1 MHPGRAVG
9 QFHVSV
15 IESVGELLRLADHWN
30 DLWRRSQSFRPTSRA
45 EQLAIWAHTFGG
57 PQSFSAVAIGAK
69 GRLLAALPLIS
80 RRRWPLAEW
89 QTPGNEWTTS
99 GELLVDQAANG
110 PMLCARLLRS
120 LQSLR
125 PGIVA
130 IDGAILT
137 SQTLQDLLST
147 VGSRGVTHVLR
158 ERFQVPLT
166 DVDGN
171 WARYLCSRSRNHRR
185 QMRMIGSRA
194 ERQGCVVLQR
204 YEHLSTD
211 QVEPLLRECF
221 QLEADSWKARGGTA
235 VLQHPL
241 AWTFFREQAC
251 GLAQSGELAIA
262 TLRQRGELIA
272 FEYGWQS
279 RGVRAVLKIGY
290 AETRADLSPGHLLR
304 FRLLEE
310 LFAERTI
317 GWIDYAGPMTQ
328 ATSAWATHRYRV
340 GRLLLSGGLL
350 GRAALT
356 AWKWKQPPIA
366 QEWEFR
372 LPLGCPLPES
382 EPSADLAAIQAT

>member
-9 QFHVSV
+9 QFQVSV
-15 IESVGELLRLADHWN
+15 IESVGELLRLADRWN

-45 EQLAIWAHTFGG
+45 EHLAIWARTFAAS
-57 PQSFSAVAIGAK
+57 QRFSAVTVEDE

-80 RRRWPLAEW
+80 RRCWPLAQW

-99 GELLVDQAANG
+99 GELLVDQVADG
-110 PMLCARLLRS
+110 PLLCELILRGLRS
-120 LQSLR
+120 QR

-130 IDGAILT
+130 IDGAITT
-137 SQTLQDLLST
+137 SQTLQDLLLAI
-147 VGSRGVTHVLR
+147 GSRGMTHVVR
-158 ERFQVPLT
+158 ERFQVPLA

-171 WARYLCSRSRNHRR
+171 WPRYLCSRSRNHRR
-185 QMRMIGSRA
+185 QLRMIGGRA
-194 ERQGCVVLQR
+194 DRQGCVVLER
-204 YEHLSTD
+204 HEHLRSEEA
-211 QVEPLLRECF
+211 EPLLRECF
-221 QLEADSWKARGGTA
+221 QLEAASWKARAGTA

-241 AWTFFREQAC
+241 AWAFFRDQAQW
-251 GLAQSGELAIA
+251 LAQSGDLAIA

-279 RGVRAVLKIGY
+279 RGVRAVLKIGFD
-290 AETRADLSPGHLLR
+290 ETRADLSPGHLLR

-317 GWIDYAGPMTQ
+317 GWIDYVGPMTQ

-340 GRLLLSGGLL
+340 GRILVAGGLS

-356 AWKWKQPPIA
+356 AWKWRQSPVA
-366 QEWEFR
+366 EEMDYR

-382 EPSADLAAIQAT
+382 EQSGKLAAIQAT

>member
-9 QFHVSV
+9 QFHVSL
-15 IESVGELLRLADHWN
+15 IDSVGELMRQADRWN

-45 EQLAIWAHTFGG
+45 EHLAIWARTFAAT
-57 PQSFSAVAIGAK
+57 QRFSAIAVETDN
-69 GRLLAALPLIS
+69 RLLAALPFVS

-99 GELLVDQAANG
+99 GELLVDQAADG
-110 PMLCARLLRS
+110 PRICDKLLRGLRS
-120 LQSLR
+120 HR

-130 IDGAILT
+130 IDGSILT
-137 SQTLQDLLST
+137 SQTLQNLLQSAKFL
-147 VGSRGVTHVLR
+147 GVTHVVR
-158 ERFQVPLT
+158 ERFQVPLV

-171 WARYLCSRSRNHRR
+171 WSRYLCSRSRNHRR
-185 QMRMIGSRA
+185 QLRMIGSRA
-194 ERQGCVVLQR
+194 ERQGCVVLER
-204 YEHLSTD
+204 HEHLQSGE
-211 QVEPLLRECF
+211 VEPLLRECF
-221 QLEADSWKARGGTA
+221 SLEAASWKARAGTA

-241 AWTFFREQAC
+241 AWEFFRDQAC
-251 GLAQSGELAIA
+251 ELALSGELAIA
-262 TLRQRGELIA
+262 TLRQRGELVA

-290 AETRADLSPGHLLR
+290 DETRADLSPGHLLR

-317 GWIDYAGPMTQ
+317 GWIDYIGPMTQ

-340 GRLLLSGGLL
+340 GRIVNAGGLL

-356 AWKWKQPPIA
+356 AWQWKLSPA
-366 QEWEFR
+366 AEELDYR
-372 LPLGCPLPES
+372 LPLGCPLPQGEQS
-382 EPSADLAAIQAT
+382 VALAAIQAT